1 MTQRKPAVAGDVA
14 HTTPPQAPEGAL
26 NPLASPSGAPSSGAP
41 DPILAMIERAA
52 RDPAV
57 DLAKLQG
64 LMAMK
69 KDVEAERA
77 SIAFAEAFAELQ
89 PDLPTIDRRGRI
101 VVFSKSDR
109 DKPGGV
115 PPDAEPIQNTPYA
128 TLDDVLEALRKPL
141 ADHGFS
147 LRFEHRTEPVG
158 DSYRIIT
165 TAILRHRQGH
175 EERASSPPLPHDST
189 GSKNPVQA
197 VASAMTYGRRY
208 ALMAV
213 LPIVSHAPQDADDDG
228 RAAGSA
234 LIDADQLVKVQEL
247 IAETQSD
254 LTIFF
259 DTLGATGFSDMT
271 VKQYR
276 RGISLLLE
284 KKKRLNAA
292 KKNA

>member
-1 MTQRKPAVAGDVA
+1 MTQPTPIVAADVA
-14 HTTPPQAPEGAL
+14 NTTPPPVPEGGQ
-26 NPLASPSGAPSSGAP
+26 NPLVAPSGAP

-69 KDVEAERA
+69 KDIEAERA

-89 PDLPTIDRRGRI
+89 QDLPIIDRKGRI
-101 VVFSKSDR
+101 VVYSKADR

-115 PPDAEPIQNTPYA
+115 PADAEPIQKTPYA
-128 TLDDVLEALRKPL
+128 QFDDILEAIREPL
-141 ADHGFS
+141 YKHGFS
-147 LRFEHRTEPVG
+147 LRFEHETQAVG

-175 EERASSPPLPHDST
+175 EESASSPPLQHDST
-189 GSKNPVQA
+189 GSKNAVQA
-197 VASAMTYGRRY
+197 VGSAMTYGRRY

-228 RAAGSA
+228 KAAGSA
-234 LIDADQLVKVQEL
+234 LIDGDQLIQMQQVLE
-247 IAETQSD
+247 ETKSD
-254 LTIFF
+254 LAIFF
-259 DTLGATGFSDMT
+259 DTIGTTGFSDMT
-271 VKQYR
+271 VKQWK
-276 RGISLLLE
+276 RGMALLGE
-284 KKKRLNAA
+284 KKRRAQKAA
-292 KKNA
+292 KP